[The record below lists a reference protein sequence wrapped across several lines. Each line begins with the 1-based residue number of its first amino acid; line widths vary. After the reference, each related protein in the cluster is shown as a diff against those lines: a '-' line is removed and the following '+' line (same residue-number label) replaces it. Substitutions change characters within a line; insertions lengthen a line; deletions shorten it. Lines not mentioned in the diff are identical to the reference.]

1 MTYPEKMI
9 YKIFRHLL
17 SLFIIFIIVACSTAA
32 AKSKNDLPFKVQY
45 FKDKS
50 NKLVIN
56 QVVSQKFSNY
66 NKDILNF
73 GVEDATVWIKL
84 IAEQQQVFKQQLI
97 FIEQPRFVIYEMYDQ
112 KHIKISSP
120 KAAFKLQKDTLKKD
134 LQNIAFTLPDTV
146 KKGESFYLKL
156 KAHEAFITKIVVLE
170 EKELDEKN
178 SLKDIIFGIYTGI
191 MLVMFVYNLFL
202 FIIVKD
208 KSYIYYVVYILFT
221 WLTQISIQG
230 FGLRYMW
237 SADDPINHYS
247 VVTFSLIGLIFA
259 TLFSVS
265 FLSTKIFVPK
275 IHRVVITF
283 ILIIPLNFITLFTV
297 GTYASFIIMQ
307 LFTMFGVVIALTT
320 SYIVYFKK
328 HFKPAGFYLIAWSIL
343 LVGAVLFILKDYG
356 VLPYNTFTTYLL
368 QISSAIE
375 VMLLSFALADKINYF
390 KKENETAQAQALNAS
405 LENQKLVKEQNIV
418 LERKVKERTEELE
431 NANGT
436 LNLTLNNLKSTQS
449 QLVDAEKMAALGQL
463 TAGIA
468 HEINNPINFVTSNVK
483 PLQLDID
490 DLRDV
495 IKKYEGIDLTKDIHP
510 QIAEIEAFKKQ
521 IDLGFINNEISSLL
535 SGISE
540 GAKRTAEII
549 RSLRNFS
556 RVDETDMKAIDL
568 NEGLL
573 STLVLI
579 RNTLPDNLTVIRD
592 LGNLPKVECMPGK
605 INQVFMNLVSN
616 AVQAIRS
623 KEQQAEEEFLTIKT
637 WYNNQQVFISIKDT
651 GTGMTEE
658 VKHRIFEPFFTTKD
672 IGEGTG
678 LGLSIVFSIIEK
690 HKGHIEVISEIGKGT
705 EFIII
710 LQVNIL

>member
-1 MTYPEKMI
+1 MRTKFLRYLI
-9 YKIFRHLL
+9 AL
-17 SLFIIFIIVACSTAA
+17 SLVLFFIGSISAFG
-32 AKSKNDLPFKVQY
+32 KSNNELPFKIQY
-45 FKDKS
+45 LKDQT
-50 NKLVIN
+50 NKLAIN
-56 QVVSQKFSNY
+56 QVVNKKFNNY
-66 NKDILNF
+66 NKDLLNF
-73 GVEDATVWIKL
+73 GVENTTYWIKL
-84 IAEQQQVFKQQLI
+84 TSEKDQTFNKELLH
-97 FIEQPRFVIYEMYDQ
+97 IEQPRFVVYEMYDQ
-112 KHIKISSP
+112 KQAKIHRP
-120 KAAFKLQKDTLKKD
+120 KANFELQKDKPHKD
-134 LQNIAFTLPDTV
+134 LQDIAFLLPDTV
-146 KKGESFYLKL
+146 KKDESFYLRL
-156 KAHEAFITKIVVLE
+156 KAHEAFITKIVVV
-170 EKELDEKN
+170 KERTLDDKN
-178 SLKDIIFGIYTGI
+178 SLRDIIFGIYTGI

-202 FIIVKD
+202 FIIVRD
-208 KSYIYYVVYILFT
+208 RSYIFYVFYILFT

-230 FGLRYMW
+230 YGLRYIW
-237 SADDPINHYS
+237 TAENPIDHSS
-247 VVTFSLIGLIFA
+247 VVLFSSIGLIFA

-283 ILIIPLNFITLFTV
+283 ISIIPLNIILLYAFD
-297 GTYASFIIMQ
+297 TYISFIIMQ
-307 LFTMFGVVIALTT
+307 LFTLFGVTIALTT
-320 SYIVYFKK
+320 SYYVYFKK

-356 VLPYNTFTTYLL
+356 ILPYNTFTIYLL

-405 LENQKLVKEQNIV
+405 LENQKLIKEQNIV

-490 DLRDV
+490 DLKDI
-495 IKKYEGIDLTKDIHP
+495 IKKYESIDFEKDIKP
-510 QIAEIEAFKKQ
+510 QIEEIEAYKRQ
-521 IDLGFINNEISSLL
+521 IDLGFINNEITSLL
-535 SGISE
+535 AGISE

-579 RNTLPDNLTVIRD
+579 RNTLPDNLTIIKE

-616 AVQAIRS
+616 AVQAVKS
-623 KEQQAEEEFLTIKT
+623 KDVQAEEEFLTIKS
-637 WYNNQQVFISIKDT
+637 WYDNQQVFISIKDT
-651 GTGMTEE
+651 GTGMSEE

-690 HKGHIEVISEIGKGT
+690 HKGHVEVISELGKGT

>member
-1 MTYPEKMI
+1 MRTKFLRYLI
-9 YKIFRHLL
+9 AL
-17 SLFIIFIIVACSTAA
+17 SLVLFFIGSISAFG
-32 AKSKNDLPFKVQY
+32 KSNNELPFKIQY
-45 FKDKS
+45 LKDKT
-50 NKLVIN
+50 NKLAIN
-56 QVVSQKFSNY
+56 QVVNKKFNNY
-66 NKDILNF
+66 NKDLFNF
-73 GVEDATVWIKL
+73 GVENTTYWIKL
-84 IAEQQQVFKQQLI
+84 TSEKDQTFNKELLH
-97 FIEQPRFVIYEMYDQ
+97 IEQPRFVMYEMYDQ
-112 KHIKISSP
+112 KQAKIHRP
-120 KAAFKLQKDTLKKD
+120 KANFELQKDKPHKD
-134 LQNIAFTLPDTV
+134 LQDIAFLLPDTV
-146 KKGESFYLKL
+146 KKDESFYLRL
-156 KAHEAFITKIVVLE
+156 KAHEAFITKIVVV
-170 EKELDEKN
+170 KERTLDDKN
-178 SLKDIIFGIYTGI
+178 SLRDIIFGIYTGI

-202 FIIVKD
+202 FIIVRD
-208 KSYIYYVVYILFT
+208 RSYIFYVFYILFT

-230 FGLRYMW
+230 YGLRYIW
-237 SADDPINHYS
+237 TAENPIDHSS
-247 VVTFSLIGLIFA
+247 VVLFSSIGLIFA

-283 ILIIPLNFITLFTV
+283 ISIIPLNIILLYVFD
-297 GTYASFIIMQ
+297 TYISFIIMQ
-307 LFTMFGVVIALTT
+307 LFTLFGVTIALTT
-320 SYIVYFKK
+320 SYYVYFKK

-356 VLPYNTFTTYLL
+356 ILPYNTFTIYLL

-405 LENQKLVKEQNIV
+405 LENQKLIKEQNIV

-490 DLRDV
+490 DLKDI
-495 IKKYEGIDLTKDIHP
+495 IKKYESIDFEKDIKP
-510 QIAEIEAFKKQ
+510 QIEEIEAYKRQ
-521 IDLGFINNEISSLL
+521 IDLGFINNEITSLL
-535 SGISE
+535 AGISE

-579 RNTLPDNLTVIRD
+579 RNTLPDNLTVIKE

-616 AVQAIRS
+616 AVQAVKS
-623 KEQQAEEEFLTIKT
+623 KDVQAEEEFLTIKS
-637 WYNNQQVFISIKDT
+637 WYDNQQVFISIKDT
-651 GTGMTEE
+651 GTGMSEE

-690 HKGHIEVISEIGKGT
+690 HKGHVEVISELGKGT

>member
-1 MTYPEKMI
+1 MK
-9 YKIFRHLL
+9 KGIFYR
-17 SLFIIFIIVACSTAA
+17 LFIIISILFIGNG
-32 AKSKNDLPFKVQY
+32 KSYATSKIDTLPFKTQYYKDGSNQLHIDEIDKKVFTPVQ
-45 FKDKS
+45 S
-50 NKLVIN
+50 
-56 QVVSQKFSNY
+56 
-66 NKDILNF
+66 DIFNF
-73 GVEDATVWIKL
+73 GVENATFWLKLDAEKD
-84 IAEQQQVFKQQLI
+84 LI
-97 FIEQPRFVIYEMYDQ
+97 FNRNILLIEQARFMAGEMYYQ
-112 KHIKISSP
+112 KPNKKPRLTKSFNF
-120 KAAFKLQKDTLKKD
+120 FKDSNKKGA
-134 LQNIAFTLPDTV
+134 QGIAYLLPDTIE
-146 KKGESFYLKL
+146 KGDALYLKL
-156 KAHEAFITKIVVLE
+156 KSHEAFITKISIINE
-170 EKELDEKN
+170 SELHDKYA
-178 SLKDIIFGIYTGI
+178 LKDIIFGIYTGV
-191 MLVMFVYNLFL
+191 MLIMFVYNLFL
-202 FIIVKD
+202 FIIVRD
-208 KSYIYYVVYILFT
+208 RSYIFYVFYIFFT

-230 FGLRYMW
+230 YGLKYMW
-237 SADDPINHYS
+237 QAGSPINHYS
-247 VVTFSLIGLIFA
+247 VVLYSLIGLVFA
-259 TLFSVS
+259 SLFTTS
-265 FLSTKIFVPK
+265 FLNTKVFAPRIHKLIKIF
-275 IHRVVITF
+275 I
-283 ILIIPLNFITLFTV
+283 ILTLANILVLFVADTYVGFIT
-297 GTYASFIIMQ
+297 MQ
-307 LFTMFGVVIALTT
+307 LTTVLGVVIALSS
-320 SYIVYFKK
+320 SYYVYFKK

-343 LVGAVLFILKDYG
+343 LIGAVLFILKDYG

-390 KKENETAQAQALNAS
+390 KKENETSQAQALQAS
-405 LENQKLVKEQNIV
+405 LENQHLIKEQNV
-418 LERKVKERTEELE
+418 MLEKKVKERTEEIE
-431 NANGT
+431 NTNQA
-436 LNLTLNNLKSTQS
+436 LNETLNNLKSTQS

-490 DLRDV
+490 DLKDI
-495 IKKYEGIDLTKDIHP
+495 IKKYEGIDVEKEIKP
-510 QIAEIEAFKKQ
+510 QIDAIEAYKKQ
-521 IDLGFINNEISSLL
+521 IDLGFINNEITSLL

-579 RNTLPDNLTVIRD
+579 RNTLPDNLTVIKD

-616 AVQAIRS
+616 AVQAIKS
-623 KEQQAEEEFLTIKT
+623 KEIQEEEEFLTIKS
-637 WYNNQQVFISIKDT
+637 WYEDQKVHISIKDS

-690 HKGHIEVISEIGKGT
+690 HKGHIEVVSKVGEGT
-705 EFIII
+705 EFIIT
-710 LQVNIL
+710 LQVNTL